1 MFHSLELRLA
11 RRFRNY
17 VFMRSSLI
25 LPTHHNRSTTMAAG
39 GAGACPPPGLGF
51 GGEYYSVVDGA
62 CSRDGSFFGGKPVL
76 AQAVGYAVVLG
87 FGAFFALFT
96 SFLVRLVYLVVPSH

>member
-1 MFHSLELRLA
+1 M
-11 RRFRNY
+11 
-17 VFMRSSLI
+17 
-25 LPTHHNRSTTMAAG
+25 AG

-51 GGEYYSVVDGA
+51 GGEYYSVAGGV
-62 CSRDGSFFGGKPVL
+62 CSRDGSFFSGEPVL

-96 SFLVRLVYLVVPSH
+96 SFLVLLVYLILLLLTETPTSPSHA

>member
-1 MFHSLELRLA
+1 M
-11 RRFRNY
+11 
-17 VFMRSSLI
+17 
-25 LPTHHNRSTTMAAG
+25 AG

-51 GGEYYSVVDGA
+51 GGEYYSVAGGV
-62 CSRDGSFFGGKPVL
+62 CSRDGSFFSGEPVL

-96 SFLVRLVYLVVPSH
+96 SFLVLLVYLILLTKAPTSPSHA